1 VQRRLLAIAA
11 GVLVQAA
18 LLAAISGMP
27 PHHPA
32 RATTVLR
39 VLAVGAVGGFVAGV
53 VADAAPDR
61 IGAVAGAVGGLG
73 VGAGFWW
80 QVLYSDTVGVFHH
93 VHYALAT
100 TPELMDVA
108 PGSPHLIA
116 AFVGV
121 LVALTATLGGLVGG
135 RAACEWPRGS

>member
-1 VQRRLLAIAA
+1 VQRTVLAVAA
-11 GVLVQAA
+11 GVLAQIA
-18 LLAAISGMP
+18 LLAAVSGMP

-39 VLAVGAVGGFVAGV
+39 VLAIGAVGGFVAGIA
-53 VADAAPDR
+53 ADAAPAR
-61 IGAVAGAVGGLG
+61 IGALAGLVTGLG

-80 QVLYSDTVGVFHH
+80 QVLYGETVGVFHH

-100 TPELMDVA
+100 TPELIDVA

-116 AFVGV
+116 AFVSA
-121 LVALTATLGGLVGG
+121 LVALTVTVGGFAGG
-135 RAACEWPRGS
+135 RAAREWPR